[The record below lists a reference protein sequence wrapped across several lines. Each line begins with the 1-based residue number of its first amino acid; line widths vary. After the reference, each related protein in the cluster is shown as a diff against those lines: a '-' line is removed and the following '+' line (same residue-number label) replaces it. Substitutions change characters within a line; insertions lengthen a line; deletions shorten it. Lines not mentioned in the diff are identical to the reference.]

1 MPAMNLVSKSIVF
14 CATALLAVA
23 GYACE
28 PDKADCVEVG
38 KWDISLGIGAGVRT
52 NPVEDGDDIP
62 LVLIPQ
68 VNYNGE
74 HFFIQNLDLG
84 VIVWENDTQQL
95 NLMLTPSYDQVF
107 FDRWNPSN
115 FFSDSNTLIS
125 TGVGGGNKDG
135 SGGFAPEIE
144 GGSELVSPSFRD
156 VPKRERR
163 NRRTAGLAGIE
174 YQYSTAIADFQ
185 FQYLSEFTGLH
196 HGDEL
201 RLSIARHW
209 SHGKHHLVGSL
220 GAVWQSEEVIN
231 YYYGVTPPEAD
242 ERGTYS
248 ADAAVSG
255 IARIDWNYELTE
267 RWDLRFLASYRRL
280 PDEIAASPLINDNKV
295 ITVFF
300 GGVYHF

>member
-1 MPAMNLVSKSIVF
+1 MNLLSKAIAF
-14 CATALLAVA
+14 CATALFAVA

-28 PDKADCVEVG
+28 SGDADCVEVG
-38 KWDISLGIGAGVRT
+38 SWDISLGIGAGVRT
-52 NPVEDGDDIP
+52 NPVEEGDDIP

-68 VNYNGE
+68 INYNGE
-74 HFFIQNLDLG
+74 RFFIQNLDLG
-84 VIVWENDTQQL
+84 MIVWENETQQL
-95 NLMLTPSYDQVF
+95 NLMMTPSYDQVF

-115 FFSDSNTLIS
+115 FFTDSNALIS
-125 TGVGGGNKDG
+125 TGVSGNKGGNEG
-135 SGGFAPEIE
+135 LAPEIDS
-144 GGSELVSPSFRD
+144 GTELVSPGFKDVKKRD
-156 VPKRERR
+156 LR
-163 NRRTAGLAGIE
+163 NRRTTGLAGIE
-174 YQYSTAIADFQ
+174 YQFSTDIADFQ

-196 HGDEL
+196 HGDEV
-201 RLSIARHW
+201 RLSIAKHW
-209 SHGKHHLVGSL
+209 SSGKHHVIGSL

-242 ERGTYS
+242 ERGTYT
-248 ADAAVSG
+248 ADAAITG

-295 ITVFF
+295 ITVFV